1 MYGHLSDRTYTIQY
15 EFFVQSIFVLPP
27 ANFDIIDLQFYQIGL
42 IQYEFFLLSIFARS
56 AHVFSV
62 DKIIWNLRVVKEEGK
77 KISDW
82 LSIIDGGW
90 ESASVT
96 QAWYVSVTI
105 SIATSKVLV
114 HLPSCISGS
123 SGFWVVFKLHRHL
136 TDRSISTVNLNSIY
150 IRQSVGKILSDH
162 TIVTTSKQ
170 CAPFVFITLLS
181 KISWPWK
188 IYYFLFRVANL
199 NTTLAHRI
207 IIINAFE
214 RPVSRFFTTR
224 TS

>member
-82 LSIIDGGW
+82 LSIIDGRESLPVWHRRDMWVWQFLSEQVGSCAFAKLYFW
-90 ESASVT
+90 EFRFLGSIQAS
-96 QAWYVSVTI
+96 
-105 SIATSKVLV
+105 
-114 HLPSCISGS
+114 S
-123 SGFWVVFKLHRHL
+123 SFNG
-136 TDRSISTVNLNSIY
+136 
-150 IRQSVGKILSDH
+150 
-162 TIVTTSKQ
+162 
-170 CAPFVFITLLS
+170 
-181 KISWPWK
+181 
-188 IYYFLFRVANL
+188 
-199 NTTLAHRI
+199 
-207 IIINAFE
+207 
-214 RPVSRFFTTR
+214 
-224 TS
+224 